1 MFGSDLRWGEDEVLN
16 QPCEVAEKSL
26 GGRNQFFKKKIRIV
40 SIKTIFALLDCDF
53 QGLPETTN
61 LCGNG

>member
-26 GGRNQFFKKKIRIV
+26 GGRNQFFKKK
-40 SIKTIFALLDCDF
+40 L
-53 QGLPETTN
+53 E
-61 LCGNG
+61 